1 MVSKGGSIVASL
13 NFPLE
18 REYQIQR
25 TNDQLLLHR
34 DYHYVPLI
42 SSFQISLSS
51 FLAGLHQRSSLT
63 KEQSVY

>member
-42 SSFQISLSS
+42 SSFQISLNS

-63 KEQSVY
+63 KE